1 MNKIVVKILESESRD
16 VEFLF
21 HKYNSLMAVLGYLY
35 ENGKASE
42 EYLDKKLDELTY
54 LNIDL
59 EKMKKHYGMSYK
71 PEQIS
76 DNFNYT
82 FNFDDHTIIYEEVNG

>member
-1 MNKIVVKILESESRD
+1 MNTIVVRITEVESQE

-21 HKYNSLMAVLGYLY
+21 HKYNSLMSILGYLH

-54 LNIDL
+54 LHIDL
-59 EKMKKHYGMSYK
+59 ESKKNLYCVKYK
-71 PEQIS
+71 PEQIKGV
-76 DNFNYT
+76 FNYSFD
-82 FNFDDHTIIYEEVNG
+82 FNNNSIVYEEI